1 MPKKVQI
8 IPLPN
13 KRANNNVIL
22 WQSVKNRRSGLTGAR
37 AAHRCERQGR
47 GSATDMIEG
56 ERG

>member
-22 WQSVKNRRSGLTGAR
+22 WQSVKNRRSGLTAAR
-37 AAHRCERQGR
+37 EPPAAVSGR
-47 GSATDMIEG
+47 DAAAQQI
-56 ERG
+56 